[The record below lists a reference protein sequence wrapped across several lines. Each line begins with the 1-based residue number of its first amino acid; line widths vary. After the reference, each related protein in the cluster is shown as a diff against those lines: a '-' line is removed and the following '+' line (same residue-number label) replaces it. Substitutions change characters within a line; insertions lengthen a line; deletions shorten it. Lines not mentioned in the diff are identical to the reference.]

1 MGAGYS
7 GSSVGGPDGGA
18 QMSLA
23 SRHSS
28 ILGSSQEADV
38 GGYRAL
44 PSVSAH
50 YGGQYSS
57 IYGTAAL
64 SATQQ
69 VSGIW
74 SVFLCVCFGNSYISS
89 CFELSFLFKPY
100 CRYL

>member
-1 MGAGYS
+1 MGGA
-7 GSSVGGPDGGA
+7 DGGA
-18 QMSLA
+18 QMSLS

-28 ILGSSQEADV
+28 ILGSSQEAEA

-57 IYGTAAL
+57 IYGSTAL

-69 VSGIW
+69 VSGLWFHIL
-74 SVFLCVCFGNSYISS
+74 FVCFDQLLYIFSS
-89 CFELSFLFKPY
+89 FCNYSISL
-100 CRYL
+100 

>member
-1 MGAGYS
+1 
-7 GSSVGGPDGGA
+7 
-18 QMSLA
+18 MSLS

-28 ILGSSQEADV
+28 ILGNSQEAEV

-74 SVFLCVCFGNSYISS
+74 FLFLCVCFGNLYIISS
-89 CFELSFLFKPY
+89 CCKSSIFSLIVRPY
-100 CRYL
+100 HRYLGTQVSFIY

>member
-1 MGAGYS
+1 MGSGYS
-7 GSSVGGPDGGA
+7 SSSVGGPDGGA
-18 QMSLA
+18 QMSLS

-28 ILGSSQEADV
+28 ILVSSQDTEV

-57 IYGTAAL
+57 IYGTSAL

-69 VSGIW
+69 VSGIGFL
-74 SVFLCVCFGNSYISS
+74 FLCVCFGN
-89 CFELSFLFKPY
+89 L
-100 CRYL
+100 